1 MQTLDSPL
9 LLPAPHPH
17 PQPRALPRW
26 FPQMLLLL
34 LTQMSPLEIC
44 SFSKLL
50 KAFFDF
56 HNSEAAELRCFTSF
70 FRSAQ
75 LGQFPHVPRSAR
87 NRSGI
92 HGPVGGGTLC
102 LRALQSWGSGGGGSG
117 KAEAAGLSDLSPAV
131 SSSLAVSG
139 LCRLQCRI
147 PAPRRSQDPRSLCWP
162 SVGVC
167 KEAPLVLAHWAE

>member
-1 MQTLDSPL
+1 
-9 LLPAPHPH
+9 
-17 PQPRALPRW
+17 
-26 FPQMLLLL
+26 MLLLL

-102 LRALQSWGSGGGGSG
+102 LRALQSWGSGGGGGGQRKSRG
-117 KAEAAGLSDLSPAV
+117 
-131 SSSLAVSG
+131 
-139 LCRLQCRI
+139 
-147 PAPRRSQDPRSLCWP
+147 RRT
-162 SVGVC
+162 
-167 KEAPLVLAHWAE
+167 K